1 MAKVVRYK
9 KKTPKVQRGQRRT
22 SISPR
27 LLLLGLA
34 IGAMAGYL
42 VFELPP
48 NIAGGPSAPTRLEAA
63 DGTNSIVG
71 RASVIDGDT
80 LEIHGTRIRLH
91 GIDAPESGQFCFV
104 AGKKTRCGQQAALAL
119 ADRIGTSIVSC
130 DPRDR
135 DRYNRVVA
143 VCYAGDEDLNAWMVA
158 SGWAVAYRYYSTDY
172 AQQEE
177 NASASKLGIW
187 QGEFIPPRDWRKGK
201 RLAGNEVQQQ
211 PKDCAIKGN
220 ISINS
225 GERIYHVPG
234 GYYYDRTKIT
244 TSKGERWFCSEA
256 EARAAGW
263 RRSKR

>member
-1 MAKVVRYK
+1 M
-9 KKTPKVQRGQRRT
+9 
-22 SISPR
+22 IR
-27 LLLLGLA
+27 LLALFA
-34 IGAMAGYL
+34 VFFTIVHGAAGAESL
-42 VFELPP
+42 
-48 NIAGGPSAPTRLEAA
+48 T
-63 DGTNSIVG
+63 G

-80 LEIHGTRIRLH
+80 LDIHGTRIRLH
-91 GIDAPESGQFCFV
+91 GIDAPESGQFCSV

-119 ADRIGTSIVSC
+119 ADRIGSRTVSC

-143 VCYAGDEDLNAWMVA
+143 ICYARDEDLNAWMVA
-158 SGWAVAYRYYSTDY
+158 TGWAMAYRYYSTDY
-172 AQQEE
+172 VQQEE
-177 NASASKLGIW
+177 RASASKLGIW
-187 QGEFIPPRDWRKGK
+187 QGDFVPPWDWRKGT
-201 RLAGNEVQQQ
+201 RLAGNEVEQQ
-211 PKDCAIKGN
+211 PKNCVIKGN
-220 ISINS
+220 ISISS